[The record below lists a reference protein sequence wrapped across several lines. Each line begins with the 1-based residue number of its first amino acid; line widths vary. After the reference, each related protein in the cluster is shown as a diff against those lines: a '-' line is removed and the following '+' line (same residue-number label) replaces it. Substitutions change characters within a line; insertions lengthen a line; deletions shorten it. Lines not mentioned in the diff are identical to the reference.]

1 MVASPTPPTGDLPHN
16 PGMYPARESNQQ
28 PFGLQDSTQSTEPH
42 QLGPI
47 WSLCKND
54 STCIKYLRKQTAHT
68 GCRQK
73 KEQVIKLREMK
84 GKLLIESTFLYF
96 LHFAP

>member
-1 MVASPTPPTGDLPHN
+1 MSQALSVTLSHFGFLNMLFIYLFLERGKGGRKREKHQCMVASPTPPTGDLPHN

-47 WSLCKND
+47 
-54 STCIKYLRKQTAHT
+54 
-68 GCRQK
+68 
-73 KEQVIKLREMK
+73 
-84 GKLLIESTFLYF
+84 
-96 LHFAP
+96 